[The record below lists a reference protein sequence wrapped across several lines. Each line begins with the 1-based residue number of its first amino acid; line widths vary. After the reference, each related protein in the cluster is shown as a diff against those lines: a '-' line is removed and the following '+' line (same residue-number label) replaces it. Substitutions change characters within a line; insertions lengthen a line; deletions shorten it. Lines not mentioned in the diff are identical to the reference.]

1 MQRSLTAF
9 TLTLA
14 LGFITQGVLAAP
26 RNAPV
31 PGGVAIVTLA
41 TSHGASP
48 MVSFNGIPQPV
59 LKFEGRQVALIG
71 IPLDTKAGGHWIVV
85 ESGKDRQELPLQIK
99 SRHYPTQAL
108 RIPDSKMVT
117 PPPEV
122 EARIEAEQLQIA
134 AWKRHFSAQPEP
146 DIHFD
151 LPATG
156 PRSARFG
163 VKRVL
168 NGEPRS
174 PHAGLDV
181 AVPVGAPLRAPAAGK
196 VLAVA
201 DLYFTGKTVV
211 IDHGQGILTLYAHL
225 SQIDATEGQILKRG
239 EIFGASGVSGR
250 ITGPHL
256 HWVVILGG
264 TAVDPE
270 LFLPTK

>member
-1 MQRSLTAF
+1 MQRLLIAF
-9 TLTLA
+9 KLALA
-14 LGFITQGVLAAP
+14 LGFITQGALATP
-26 RNAPV
+26 RHAPV
-31 PGGVAIVTLA
+31 PGGVAVMPLA
-41 TSHGASP
+41 AALGASP

-59 LKFEGRQVALIG
+59 LKLEGRQVALIG
-71 IPLDTKAGGHWIVV
+71 IPLDTRAGEHRVVV
-85 ESGKDRQELPLQIK
+85 ESGMDRRELPLQIE

-108 RIPDSKMVT
+108 RIPDRKMVT
-117 PPPEV
+117 PPAEV

-134 AWKRHFSAQPEP
+134 AWKRHFSAQQEP
-146 DIHFD
+146 DVRFD
-151 LPATG
+151 LPASG

-174 PHAGLDV
+174 PHSGLDV

-211 IDHGQGILTLYAHL
+211 IDHGQGVLTLYAHL
-225 SQIDATEGQILKRG
+225 SQIDATEGQALKRG
-239 EIFGASGVSGR
+239 EVFGASGVSGR

-264 TAVDPE
+264 TAVNPE